1 VKYKISL
8 FKDFLIYHI
17 SITNN
22 LYFTHILMFIAKNIF
37 VYLLSMLALCLL
49 IILFNYLGMNQ
60 TLNLII
66 SSALFGI
73 FITWY
78 YKGSGLCIALF
89 SFFYWAMFVISQ
101 SLEVIWMLSISVIV
115 YLVMTQIVPKLKH
128 IHIGIASNS

>member
-1 VKYKISL
+1 
-8 FKDFLIYHI
+8 
-17 SITNN
+17 
-22 LYFTHILMFIAKNIF
+22 
-37 VYLLSMLALCLL
+37 
-49 IILFNYLGMNQ
+49 
-60 TLNLII
+60 
-66 SSALFGI
+66 
-73 FITWY
+73 WY

>member
-1 VKYKISL
+1 
-8 FKDFLIYHI
+8 
-17 SITNN
+17 
-22 LYFTHILMFIAKNIF
+22 MFIAKNIF

-49 IILFNYLGMNQ
+49 IILFNYPGMNQ

>member
-1 VKYKISL
+1 
-8 FKDFLIYHI
+8 
-17 SITNN
+17 
-22 LYFTHILMFIAKNIF
+22 MFIAKNIF

-78 YKGSGLCIALF
+78 G
-89 SFFYWAMFVISQ
+89 FVAQRFEMQ
-101 SLEVIWMLSISVIV
+101 SA
-115 YLVMTQIVPKLKH
+115 P
-128 IHIGIASNS
+128 N

>member
-1 VKYKISL
+1 
-8 FKDFLIYHI
+8 
-17 SITNN
+17 
-22 LYFTHILMFIAKNIF
+22 MFIAKNIF

-101 SLEVIWMLSISVIV
+101 SEPYRVCRRLSILRECSDD
-115 YLVMTQIVPKLKH
+115 QIKIYP
-128 IHIGIASNS
+128 

>member
-1 VKYKISL
+1 MISL
-8 FKDFLIYHI
+8 SPPTICN
-17 SITNN
+17 S
-22 LYFTHILMFIAKNIF
+22 A
-37 VYLLSMLALCLL
+37 
-49 IILFNYLGMNQ
+49 LFNYLGMNQ

-115 YLVMTQIVPKLKH
+115 YLVMTQIVPELKH

>member
-1 VKYKISL
+1 
-8 FKDFLIYHI
+8 
-17 SITNN
+17 
-22 LYFTHILMFIAKNIF
+22 
-37 VYLLSMLALCLL
+37 MLALCLL

-89 SFFYWAMFVISQ
+89 SFFYWAMF
-101 SLEVIWMLSISVIV
+101 
-115 YLVMTQIVPKLKH
+115 
-128 IHIGIASNS
+128 